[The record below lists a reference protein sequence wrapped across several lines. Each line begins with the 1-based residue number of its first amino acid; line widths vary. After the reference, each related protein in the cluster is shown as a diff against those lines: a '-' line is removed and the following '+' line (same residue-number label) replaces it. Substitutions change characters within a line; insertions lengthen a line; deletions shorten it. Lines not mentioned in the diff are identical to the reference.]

1 MLNSSYLKQ
10 EQVRIR
16 EQGLGSDILFMA
28 ASGAQQHIAGAAGNA
43 QAVMGYPPAAA
54 PPNAQAAVPHRREQ
68 TNEYAALFVALIG
81 EVLPRSLTGPHI
93 PLIHVDDALT
103 NSSLYCPECGTLLI
117 QSLSFC
123 NGVVAPPLPLPG
135 DICASSSIIARCKC
149 SGSFR

>member
-54 PPNAQAAVPHRREQ
+54 PPNAQAAVSM
-68 TNEYAALFVALIG
+68 
-81 EVLPRSLTGPHI
+81 PRSSLPSS
-93 PLIHVDDALT
+93 VRSCQEALLDRT
-103 NSSLYCPECGTLLI
+103 Y
-117 QSLSFC
+117 LSFT
-123 NGVVAPPLPLPG
+123 
-135 DICASSSIIARCKC
+135 
-149 SGSFR
+149 